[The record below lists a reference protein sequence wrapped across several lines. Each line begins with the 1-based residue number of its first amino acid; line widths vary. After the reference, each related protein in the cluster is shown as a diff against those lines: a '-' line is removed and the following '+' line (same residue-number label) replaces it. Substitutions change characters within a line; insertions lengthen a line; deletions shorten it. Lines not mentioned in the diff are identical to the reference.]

1 MTTAIEQVRAS
12 LRRSL
17 AETTFDMGR
26 TLTARR
32 GRRTTS
38 YASRSDETL
47 RPERL
52 REMHER
58 AKWDDEELRRAK
70 GARVLIPQSLSSELA
85 DSLRNALV
93 DYLDPVSDSVGH
105 AIPTAGDR
113 GVVVKAVRN
122 GL

>member
-17 AETTFDMGR
+17 AETTLDMGR
-26 TLTARR
+26 TLTVRR

-52 REMHER
+52 REIHER

-70 GARVLIPQSLSSELA
+70 GACVLIPQSLICSCC
-85 DSLRNALV
+85 NQF
-93 DYLDPVSDSVGH
+93 
-105 AIPTAGDR
+105 
-113 GVVVKAVRN
+113 
-122 GL
+122 